1 MVEVVASRVPE
12 VLELRGRAIT
22 AQAES
27 LDQWTLL
34 VAVVV
39 PEAPER
45 TPVEVPEARAE
56 MVFLRPSQ
64 VRQSRALA
72 VVAADLAG
80 LAVPEEAE
88 ATRHLEPSTQ
98 AVVVGT
104 VPLAVPDSL
113 SSQYQKTLSY
123 SSPLV

>member
-1 MVEVVASRVPE
+1 
-12 VLELRGRAIT
+12 
-22 AQAES
+22 
-27 LDQWTLL
+27 
-34 VAVVV
+34 V

-45 TPVEVPEARAE
+45 TPVEVPEARVGL
-56 MVFLRPSQ
+56 VFLRPSQ

-88 ATRHLEPSTQ
+88 ATRRLEPLTQ